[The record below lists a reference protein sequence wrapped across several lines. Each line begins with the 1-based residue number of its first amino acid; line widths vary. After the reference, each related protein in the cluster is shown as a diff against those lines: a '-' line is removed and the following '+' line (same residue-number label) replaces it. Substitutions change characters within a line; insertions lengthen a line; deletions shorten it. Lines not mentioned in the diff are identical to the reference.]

1 MQELLKMIRQK
12 SEELPQAQRAVAD
25 YVLTHYQ
32 DVPFLSV
39 TALAQRAGVS
49 DTTVI
54 KFCLKLG
61 FDGYM
66 SFRKSLSE
74 LVQSGI
80 TMYSKLEHRLG
91 ELGEQSTLD
100 QVLAYDCSNIEQT
113 VNNPINRQNFD
124 KLLQMIEEADTIYVC
139 GFRTASMQAEFLA
152 ACLQQQGRKV
162 VTVTPGSGHYTDQI
176 SRIKK
181 EDLFLAFVFTRY
193 SADVIK
199 ALQFLHG
206 EGIPCAAIT
215 DDVSSPAYGLADVSF
230 LCATRSCNYQ
240 SSYTGC
246 MALCNAIITG
256 TSLNRREETTR
267 FLKRLEGVFADFG
280 TFYGL

>member
-1 MQELLKMIRQK
+1 MQELLKSIRLK
-12 SEELPQAQRAVAD
+12 SEELPQAQRSVAD

-39 TALAQRAGVS
+39 TALAENAGVS

-66 SFRKSLSE
+66 SFRRALSE

-80 TMYSKLEHRLG
+80 TMYGKLEHRLG

-113 VNNPINRQNFD
+113 LNHPLNRQNFER
-124 KLLQMIEEADTIYVC
+124 LLQMIDRAGTIYIC
-139 GFRTASMQAEFLA
+139 GFRTAAMQAEFLSVSLA
-152 ACLQQQGRKV
+152 QQNRNV
-162 VTVTPGSGHYTDQI
+162 VTVIPGSGHFTDQI
-176 SRIKK
+176 SRITK

-193 SADVIK
+193 SSDVVRM
-199 ALQFLHG
+199 LQMLHR

-215 DDVSSPAYGLADVSF
+215 DEASSPAYGLADLSF

-240 SSYTGC
+240 SSYAGC
-246 MALCNAIITG
+246 TALCNAIITG
-256 TSLNRREETTR
+256 TSLRRREETTN
-267 FLKRLEGVFADFG
+267 FLKRLEGTFTEFD
-280 TFYGL
+280 TFYGG